1 MANIKKSFNF
11 RNGVQVDE
19 DNLLVTPT
27 GLVGIGKTV
36 PTEALDISGNLIVTG
51 VSSFFSAQSG
61 VLTATTINPTEI
73 IGAGVSIKSGVI
85 TSTGGGGIVTF
96 YGDGQYLQNLP
107 TTRFVSSNT
116 GIALTD
122 INCGIGTTNAT
133 STLQVGG
140 FPPSHMGVGISSVG
154 NIHASGIITATTFV
168 GSFSG
173 NVTTADL
180 ADEAIKLQTARLIG
194 GVSFDGTA
202 DINLPGVNVLGNQDT
217 SGNASG
223 LINIPN
229 ITVNTISAIGN
240 LNVDGNTDINGSLD
254 VDGLTNLD
262 SLIVSEPATFGNTI
276 QGISG
281 ENKIPSLYSNMGAL
295 PNPGTYHGMFAHVH
309 STGRGYFSHAGGWYE
324 LVNKETSGT
333 VGTGTETYN
342 VGDITSSGSISA
354 VTNLGIG
361 TANPSNDI
369 HLRKTGDTELQI
381 TSDTGTA
388 GITVGRESSTS
399 NINNAEIRYGQDSG
413 ADYSSAQSFDLINYG
428 TGNFNYHLSA
438 DNASAVDGDFHWHK
452 GLNNQRLMTLTGIGG
467 SLGVGTTLP
476 TTTLDV
482 VGDATFSGVVSIGA
496 TLSAGQL
503 SVPSVAT
510 NVIGQLTGN
519 VYATSG
525 VSTFH
530 KVDLNKSQ
538 FFESGQL
545 QAEAIGIGTTV
556 SNSVLVVNS
565 DTNSQF
571 VIYNSGNVSVKG
583 DDPHGNSLYVNDD
596 IACNRFLFVG
606 NDGINKNI
614 AAGAVDFQNAGKQ
627 ATGSY
632 ANKTWMVPPTLTD
645 TEKGNLTGITNGA
658 FIYNSTSNKLEVYS
672 GSSWT
677 PLEANSGGGE
687 VNQNA
692 FSNIAVSGQN
702 TVQADAKTDTVTFVA
717 GSNMTIT
724 TSASGDEVTF
734 ASSGGGGGGSS
745 LQSRTTDVATTG
757 SLASGAA
764 ANLNMT
770 TAKSYVLQKI
780 QTNYAAWVTVYT
792 DGTSRTNDASR
803 AETTDP
809 LPGSGVIAEVIT
821 SGAATQ
827 ILTPGVIGW
836 NNDSTPST
844 NTYVKVVNKE
854 SSAYPIQVTLHY
866 LKLED

>member
-1 MANIKKSFNF
+1 
-11 RNGVQVDE
+11 
-19 DNLLVTPT
+19 
-27 GLVGIGKTV
+27 
-36 PTEALDISGNLIVTG
+36 
-51 VSSFFSAQSG
+51 
-61 VLTATTINPTEI
+61 
-73 IGAGVSIKSGVI
+73 
-85 TSTGGGGIVTF
+85 
-96 YGDGQYLQNLP
+96 
-107 TTRFVSSNT
+107 
-116 GIALTD
+116 
-122 INCGIGTTNAT
+122 
-133 STLQVGG
+133 
-140 FPPSHMGVGISSVG
+140 
-154 NIHASGIITATTFV
+154 
-168 GSFSG
+168 
-173 NVTTADL
+173 
-180 ADEAIKLQTARLIG
+180 
-194 GVSFDGTA
+194 
-202 DINLPGVNVLGNQDT
+202 
-217 SGNASG
+217 
-223 LINIPN
+223 
-229 ITVNTISAIGN
+229 
-240 LNVDGNTDINGSLD
+240 
-254 VDGLTNLD
+254 
-262 SLIVSEPATFGNTI
+262 
-276 QGISG
+276 
-281 ENKIPSLYSNMGAL
+281 
-295 PNPGTYHGMFAHVH
+295 
-309 STGRGYFSHAGGWYE
+309 
-324 LVNKETSGT
+324 
-333 VGTGTETYN
+333 
-342 VGDITSSGSISA
+342 
-354 VTNLGIG
+354 
-361 TANPSNDI
+361 
-369 HLRKTGDTELQI
+369 
-381 TSDTGTA
+381 
-388 GITVGRESSTS
+388 
-399 NINNAEIRYGQDSG
+399 
-413 ADYSSAQSFDLINYG
+413 
-428 TGNFNYHLSA
+428 
-438 DNASAVDGDFHWHK
+438 
-452 GLNNQRLMTLTGIGG
+452 MTLTGIGG

-482 VGDATFSGVVSIGA
+482 LGDATFSGSVSIGA

-530 KVDLNKSQ
+530 KLDLNTNQ
-538 FFESGQL
+538 FFELGQL
-545 QAEAIGIGTTV
+545 QAEAIGIGTTM
-556 SNSVLVVNS
+556 SNSSLVVNAA
-565 DTNSQF
+565 TNSQF
-571 VIYNSGNVSVKG
+571 RISNGGNVSVKG
-583 DDPHGNSLYVNDD
+583 DDPHGNPLYVNGD

-606 NDGINKNI
+606 NDGINAN
-614 AAGAVDFQNAGKQ
+614 GASGAIDFSNAGKQ
-627 ATGSY
+627 ATGAY

-645 TEKGNLTGITNGA
+645 TEKGSLTGITNGA

-734 ASSGGGGGGSS
+734 ASSGGGGGGGSS

-821 SGAATQ
+821 SGATTQ

>member
-19 DNLLVTPT
+19 DNLLVTSA
-27 GLVGIGKTV
+27 GLVAIGKTV
-36 PTEALDISGNLIVTG
+36 PTEALDIEGNLVVSGI
-51 VSSFFSAQSG
+51 SSFPNAQSG
-61 VLTATTINPTEI
+61 VLTVTTFNPTEI
-73 IGAGVSIKSGVI
+73 IGAGVSIKSGIV
-85 TSTGGGGIVTF
+85 TSVGGGGIVTF

-107 TTRFVSSNT
+107 TTQFISNST

-122 INCGIGTTNAT
+122 KNCGIGTTISNSNT
-133 STLQVGG
+133 FQVGG
-140 FPPSHMGVGISSVG
+140 DPITQQGVGISSVG
-154 NIHASGIITATTFV
+154 NINASGIISATSFV
-168 GSFSG
+168 GTFSG
-173 NVTTADL
+173 NVTTATL
-180 ADEAIKLQTARLIG
+180 ADEAVKLQTARNIG
-194 GVSFDGTA
+194 GLPFDGTA
-202 DINLPGVNVLGNQDT
+202 SIDLPGVNISGNQNT

-223 LINIPN
+223 LQGVPN
-229 ITVNTISAIGN
+229 ITVTTLSAIGN
-240 LNVDGNTDINGSLD
+240 ANVDGNLD

-262 SLIVSEPATFGNTI
+262 SLVVSEPATFGNTI
-276 QGISG
+276 QGVSG
-281 ENKIPSLYSNMGAL
+281 ENKIPSLYSNMGSL

-342 VGDITSSGSISA
+342 VGDISSSGSISA
-354 VTNLGIG
+354 ATNLGIG
-361 TANPSNDI
+361 LANPQNDI

-388 GITVGRESSTS
+388 GITLGRESSTS
-399 NINNAEIRYGQDSG
+399 NINNSEIRYGQDTG

-438 DNASAVDGDFHWHK
+438 NNANAVNGDFHWHR
-452 GLNNQRLMTLTGIGG
+452 GVNNARLMTLTGIGG
-467 SLGVGTTLP
+467 SLGIGLTIPQAQLHVQ
-476 TTTLDV
+476 
-482 VGDATFSGVVSIGA
+482 GDQILSGDF
-496 TLSAGQL
+496 TAGGNL
-503 SVPSVAT
+503 
-510 NVIGQLTGN
+510 NVTGN
-519 VYATSG
+519 LNSNVNGNVTGNLNGNVFAATG

-530 KVDLNKSQ
+530 KLDLNTTQ
-538 FFESGQL
+538 FFEFGQL
-545 QAEAIGIGTTV
+545 QAAAIGIGTTMD
-556 SNSVLVVNS
+556 NSSLVVNAA
-565 DTNSQF
+565 TNAQF
-571 VIYNSGNVSVKG
+571 RIANSGNVGIKT
-583 DDPHGNSLYVNDD
+583 DDPHGNTIYANGD

-606 NDGINKNI
+606 NDGINAN
-614 AAGAVDFQNAGKQ
+614 GASGAIDFSNAGKQ
-627 ATGSY
+627 ATGAY
-632 ANKTWMVPPTLTD
+632 ANKSWMVPPTLTD
-645 TEKGNLTGITNGA
+645 TEKGALTGITNGA

-672 GSSWT
+672 GSAWT
-677 PLEANSGGGE
+677 ALEANSGGGE

-734 ASSGGGGGGSS
+734 ASSGGGGGGGSS
-745 LQSRTTDVATTG
+745 LQSRTTDTATTG

-764 ANLNMT
+764 VNLNMT

-780 QTNYAAWVTVYT
+780 QTDYAAWVTVYT
-792 DGTSRTNDASR
+792 DVTSRTNDASR

-821 SGAATQ
+821 SGATTQ

-844 NTYVKVVNKE
+844 NTYLKVVNKE
-854 SSAYPIQVTLHY
+854 SSSYPITVTLHY

>member
-19 DNLLVTPT
+19 DNLLVTSS
-27 GLVGIGKTV
+27 GLVAIGKTI
-36 PTEALDISGNLIVTG
+36 PTEALDISGNLIVSG

-140 FPPSHMGVGISSVG
+140 FPPSQMGVGISSVG

-202 DINLPGVNVLGNQDT
+202 DINLPGVNTLGNQDT
-217 SGNASG
+217 SGSASG
-223 LINIPN
+223 LISIPN

-240 LNVDGNTDINGSLD
+240 LNVDGNTDLNGTLD

-262 SLIVSEPATFGNTI
+262 SLVVSEPATFGNTI
-276 QGISG
+276 QGVSG
-281 ENKIPSLYSNMGAL
+281 ENKIPSLYANMGSL
-295 PNPGTYHGMFAHVH
+295 PNPGTYHGLFAHVH
-309 STGRGYFSHAGGWYE
+309 ATGRGYFSHAGGWYE
-324 LVNKETSGT
+324 LVNKESSGT

-361 TANPSNDI
+361 TENPSNDI

-388 GITVGRESSTS
+388 GITLGRESSTS
-399 NINNAEIRYGQDSG
+399 NINNAEIRYGHDSG
-413 ADYSSAQSFDLINYG
+413 ADYSSAQSFDLLNYG

-452 GLNNQRLMTLTGIGG
+452 GLNNARLMTLTGIGG
-467 SLGVGTTLP
+467 SLGIGITVPQEQLHVLGSANISGSITAG
-476 TTTLDV
+476 
-482 VGDATFSGVVSIGA
+482 GDLNI
-496 TLSAGQL
+496 
-503 SVPSVAT
+503 
-510 NVIGQLTGN
+510 TGN
-519 VYATSG
+519 LNANVNGNVTGTLLGNVNATTG
-525 VSTFH
+525 ISTF
-530 KVDLNKSQ
+530 NKIN
-538 FFESGQL
+538 FNEEHHTNFGEL
-545 QAEAIGIGTTV
+545 QATAIGIGITN
-556 SNSVLVVNS
+556 SNLKLRINS
-565 DTNSQF
+565 DIDKQFIVGSSGKVGIKTDETNGNALLVAGPA
-571 VIYNSGNVSVKG
+571 VIL
-583 DDPHGNSLYVNDD
+583 DP
-596 IACNRFLFVG
+596 VG
-606 NDGINKNI
+606 IGTIEPR
-614 AAGAVDFQNAGKQ
+614 AAVDFSDAGKSI
-627 ATGSY
+627 TGLA
-632 ANKTWMVPPTLTD
+632 ANRMYMLPPTVDNTQ
-645 TEKGNLTGITNGA
+645 KGNLAGLVNGA
-658 FIYNSTSNKLEVYS
+658 FIFNSTTNKLEVYTS
-672 GSSWT
+672 GSWT

-687 VNQNA
+687 INQFA
-692 FSNIAVSGQN
+692 FSNISVSGQS
-702 TVQADAKTDTVTFVA
+702 TVQADAKEDTLTLVA

-724 TSASGDEVTF
+724 TNASGDEVTF
-734 ASSGGGGGGSS
+734 ASSGGGGGGGSS
-745 LQSRTTDVATTG
+745 LQSRTTDTATTA
-757 SLASGAA
+757 SLASGSAA
-764 ANLNMT
+764 DLNMT

-809 LPGSGVIAEVIT
+809 TPGSGVIAEVIT